1 MPMIHS
7 NLKNKIRSCIITS
20 LFLVVASFIGYVFK
34 QLNFAETNIVIIY
47 ILFVLLTA
55 RLTTGYFFGI
65 MASIASTFIYNYL
78 FTQPYFTFRVDDPSY
93 IITFIIMTLTAVI
106 TSALTCTVKQN
117 AVESIEKEMHTR
129 ALYELTSY
137 LIDATDIHDI
147 ARLSSEKIS
156 QMILGRVGCLC
167 FNEGGIPE
175 RSFIQRMPDG
185 TQMYRHV
192 KDVEQIKVQMERLQG
207 SYYKGEEFYDWPI
220 YGRERIL
227 GIVRIPKEIAVN
239 LTDSQKRLLQAMIE
253 STALAMD
260 RLRESQQRLKVKEEM
275 TQERYRG
282 NLLRAISHD
291 LRTPLTGIMGAAE
304 ILMDLSD
311 SDKQEYELIS
321 GIYKDANWLRSLVEN
336 ILQLTKFQEG
346 NLVLNKR
353 YEALE
358 EIISGAISHC
368 SRWSF
373 KFDITIDMPEKVILI
388 PIDGKLIMQVLIN
401 LLDNA
406 MKYSKDSNKITIE
419 VKEIEGDKNV
429 KISVIDNGE
438 GINPSDLPNIFKSFY
453 TSNNEGSDMTKGV
466 GLGLSICEAI
476 IVAHGGVIKAQN
488 REGVNGAIFSFTLP
502 LEESS
507 NE

>member
-7 NLKNKIRSCIITS
+7 TLKNKIKSSILTG
-20 LFLVVASFIGYVFK
+20 LFLVLASLIGYVFMR
-34 QLNFAETNIVIIY
+34 LNIAETNIVIIY

-65 MASIASTFIYNYL
+65 ASSIASTFIYNYL
-78 FTQPYFTFRVDDPSY
+78 FTAPYFTFRVDDPSY
-93 IITFIIMTLTAVI
+93 IITFIIMTITAVI

-117 AVESIEKEMHTR
+117 AMESMEKEAKTR

-137 LIDATDIHDI
+137 LVDAKDIDEIVSMAT
-147 ARLSSEKIS
+147 KMIS
-156 QMILGRVGCLC
+156 QTFLGRVGCLC
-167 FNEGGIPE
+167 FNEEGIPE
-175 RSFIQRMPDG
+175 RSFIQQISDEK
-185 TQMYRHV
+185 QIYRQV
-192 KDVEQIKVQMERLQG
+192 EDVMKIKSQIEGLQAP
-207 SYYKGEEFYDWPI
+207 YYRGEEFYDWPI
-220 YGRERIL
+220 YGQERIL
-227 GIVRIPKEIAVN
+227 GVVRIPKEIAVK
-239 LTDSQKRLLQAMIE
+239 LTDSQKRLIQTMIE

-260 RLRESQQRLKVKEEM
+260 RFRESQQGLKVKEEM
-275 TQERYRG
+275 VQERYRG

-291 LRTPLTGIMGAAE
+291 LRTPLTGIMGATE
-304 ILMDLSD
+304 ILMDLND
-311 SDKQEYELIS
+311 NNKQEYELIL

-346 NLVLNKR
+346 KLTLNKR

-358 EIISGAISHC
+358 EIIGGAISHF
-368 SRWSF
+368 SRWSS

-388 PIDGKLIMQVLIN
+388 PIDAKLIMQVLIN

-406 MKYSKDSNKITIE
+406 MKHSKDSNKIMIQ
-419 VKEIEGDKNV
+419 VKEIEATKEV
-429 KISVIDNGE
+429 EVAVIDNGE
-438 GINPSDLPNIFKSFY
+438 GINPIDLPNIFKSFY
-453 TSNNEGSDMTKGV
+453 TLNNEGADMKKGV

-476 IVAHGGVIKAQN
+476 IGAHGGMIKAQN

-502 LEESS
+502 LEEKS